1 MRVTMAGRII
11 VPLVMGTVVP
21 MIIHHR
27 TPLPVLFNNVPV
39 VPAVSARR
47 QKPPTKRNDR
57 DRAGDLRPTRRRMQS
72 VRATK
77 IMNRSCSSTAASAN
91 KHSNG
96 HA

>member
-1 MRVTMAGRII
+1 
-11 VPLVMGTVVP
+11 

-57 DRAGDLRPTRRRMQS
+57 DRAGDLRPTRRRIARHENHEPFMQQHG
-72 VRATK
+72 RE
-77 IMNRSCSSTAASAN
+77 RE
-91 KHSNG
+91 
-96 HA
+96 